1 MENLKTHKV
10 VMLPTE
16 KASRIHLANNK
27 LIYGKELFTDGLT
40 GRNQHLYIIS
50 DDEIKEDDW
59 YVSDNGLEQSTILQA
74 KKEYEGFYKGKQTCK
89 KIVATTDKSL
99 KIVIGDSGWKSHD
112 DGGWSEYK
120 PEYKLL
126 PQIPESF
133 IQDYIKAYNEGKPI
147 TEVDLEMEIDYV
159 ANATPPTKP
168 MDSTVYKI
176 KTRPDNTVIIHIKE
190 DRLYTKGEVENY
202 LRKMYYE
209 ATGQSTGHPDGFC
222 DKWIKNN
229 L

>member
-1 MENLKTHKV
+1 MENLKTYPI

-27 LIYGKELFTDGLT
+27 LIYCKELFTDGLT
-40 GRNQHLYIIS
+40 GRNQHLYIIV
-50 DDEIKEDDW
+50 DRKEDDESTW
-59 YVSDNGLEQSTILQA
+59 IKEGDWCLFFWGGGQLGSDKPQQYQPSKGHVLNDGL
-74 KKEYEGFYKGKQTCK
+74 K
-89 KIVATTDKSL
+89 KIVVTTDTNINEPKT
-99 KIVIGDSGWKSHD
+99 KEKDVA
-112 DGGWSEYK
+112 YAM
-120 PEYKLL
+120 L

-133 IQDYIKAYNEGKPI
+133 MQAYIKAYNEGKPI
-147 TEVDLEMEIDYV
+147 TEVNLEMEIDYIT
-159 ANATPPTKP
+159 NATPPTKP

-222 DKWIKNN
+222 SKWINNN